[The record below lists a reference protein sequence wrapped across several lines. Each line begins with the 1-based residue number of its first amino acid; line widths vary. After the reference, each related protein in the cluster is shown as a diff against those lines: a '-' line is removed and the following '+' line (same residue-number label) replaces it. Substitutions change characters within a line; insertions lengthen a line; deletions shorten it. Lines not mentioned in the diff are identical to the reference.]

1 MTRRGRIVQHIGN
14 RIRQGRTPLC
24 VEIGRVC
31 ITLRRIQRCR
41 SGRSKRRICKP
52 TEEIV
57 PRTNRPKEGIHRV
70 FDRIARESPI
80 LIVCRLCHGI
90 VQVIAKVISLGAPLR
105 VVVSISR
112 RCRLG
117 IQSCN
122 RTSRKGRIIVPTFK
136 VVPGPG
142 HRQERNVR
150 IRNIIRPLVIRVVCQ
165 NCSHRGRIHIVRI
178 LNLIPD
184 WVPVCG
190 HCDHITVLRRE
201 QGRRRAVRIGLTV
214 RSAPVQKAVTV
225 HCKAVRQVCSRSAGN
240 GLIRHGAG
248 RRMPRRC
255 VRDKLHRILVR
266 VSGHRSRYIANRI
279 GTDCPAARSSVVK
292 ARRCERRR
300 ILRRR
305 GRNRL
310 AVVKVHGDARHAV
323 VANKT
328 GHRHIGRIP
337 EESLGRCHGTR
348 IHGNGERHIDRTTAH
363 IAECAVRALHEEGAA
378 AGHIDGAIICDI
390 AARRNTEGLAVRIDH
405 DTRRDVLRHNR
416 VVGQRNRRIA
426 VPARPSDC
434 VVQVA
439 EVVLLAANFH
449 IGDIA
454 RNKRNRLVGCSRIL
468 IIGTELDEETKDI
481 DSRVPVIQVRQIVPC
496 AGTMVN
502 LHKAFSI
509 VCSSHHRGV
518 RLSGTPFRIGT
529 VNRAASVGFI
539 KFRVCLRTILPSPL
553 MPASTRCVS
562 VLHQVGKN
570 TRHTCSA
577 VIVPVRHARRIINT
591 FNTCATGPSTFHR
604 NIIEGLILLR
614 GCNGSKITLHP
625 VQLIGFREIIA
636 LCPADFRIGHGF
648 HIHIVV
654 FCTIA
659 CDRIRNICLG
669 DGGAGRQVICAVSER
684 NLDLLRCPC
693 ARQVELKVV
702 LDKSLRVRRC
712 KRRRENNLVE
722 LVRTQNVRKGLNTGR
737 CAEEL
742 YTARI
747 DLEIHRGDAG
757 SRCVGDRHIL

>member
-1 MTRRGRIVQHIGN
+1 MKRRDRRAGERRIVIPVLKGIAGAGCRAQGVIRVLNRVARERSVRVCRRKSRRNRVIQRPLHVVGIRRAPLCVDRVILCSRRVDCRNRNRETFVPIPAEEGITPAGRCLQGDGRIRHIEAARVGRRIACRMTRRGRIVQHIGN

-90 VQVIAKVISLGAPLR
+90 VQVIAEVIGLSAPLR

-112 RCRLG
+112 RCFLG

-225 HCKAVRQVCSRSAGN
+225 HCKAVRQVCSCSAGN

-305 GRNRL
+305 SRNRL
-310 AVVKVHGDARHAV
+310 AVVKVYGNALHAV
-323 VANKT
+323 IADEA

-337 EESLGRCHGTR
+337 EESLGRRHGAR
-348 IHGNGERHIDRTTAH
+348 IHGNGERHIDRTTC

-378 AGHIDGAIICDI
+378 VGHIDGAVVHNRS
-390 AARRNTEGLAVRIDH
+390 ARRYTEGLAVRFNH
-405 DTRRDVLRHNR
+405 DTRRNVLRHNR
-416 VVGQRNRRIA
+416 VVGQRNHRVT
-426 VPARPSDC
+426 VPA
-434 VVQVA
+434 
-439 EVVLLAANFH
+439 
-449 IGDIA
+449 
-454 RNKRNRLVGCSRIL
+454 
-468 IIGTELDEETKDI
+468 
-481 DSRVPVIQVRQIVPC
+481 
-496 AGTMVN
+496 
-502 LHKAFSI
+502 
-509 VCSSHHRGV
+509 
-518 RLSGTPFRIGT
+518 
-529 VNRAASVGFI
+529 
-539 KFRVCLRTILPSPL
+539 
-553 MPASTRCVS
+553 
-562 VLHQVGKN
+562 
-570 TRHTCSA
+570 
-577 VIVPVRHARRIINT
+577 
-591 FNTCATGPSTFHR
+591 
-604 NIIEGLILLR
+604 
-614 GCNGSKITLHP
+614 
-625 VQLIGFREIIA
+625 
-636 LCPADFRIGHGF
+636 
-648 HIHIVV
+648 
-654 FCTIA
+654 
-659 CDRIRNICLG
+659 
-669 DGGAGRQVICAVSER
+669 
-684 NLDLLRCPC
+684 
-693 ARQVELKVV
+693 
-702 LDKSLRVRRC
+702 
-712 KRRRENNLVE
+712 
-722 LVRTQNVRKGLNTGR
+722 
-737 CAEEL
+737 
-742 YTARI
+742 
-747 DLEIHRGDAG
+747 
-757 SRCVGDRHIL
+757 